1 MPAGAG
7 GAGDVEPG
15 VLAGERDGRGRGL
28 HGHLRP
34 GPGPALELRR
44 AFFMACRLCKR
55 APPRPGGR
63 VHALCGLCPGHG
75 GRGPFSFWLLF

>member
-34 GPGPALELRR
+34 GPALLRTRTTWTSEAR
-44 AFFMACRLCKR
+44 AR
-55 APPRPGGR
+55 APQ
-63 VHALCGLCPGHG
+63 GL
-75 GRGPFSFWLLF
+75 FYDLSTL